1 VIRKMPGLTE
11 EVWGVL
17 PSQREDAEDTE
28 SEQWIQRRMHVSKGR
43 EQRRMHESDGRGL
56 RKSPRRAWEDTWIC
70 GKCWEERIP
79 GSEGSRLVC
88 APLCLR

>member
-1 VIRKMPGLTE
+1 MPGLTE

-56 RKSPRRAWEDTWIC
+56 RKSPGSQGGLGRTHGSMGSVGRRGYQGLREAGWC
-70 GKCWEERIP
+70 
-79 GSEGSRLVC
+79 VH
-88 APLCLR
+88 LCV